1 MPVKLN
7 CTVKTTDQSKF
18 KLIWM
23 KEDAFITGDEYSF
36 ASMEYDCKTNT
47 ENHYLTIHKANPG
60 AYTCK
65 LLSTNMK
72 VMDMKT
78 QYVVTQSESTSY
90 HANQYNYID
99 LLLK

>member
-1 MPVKLN
+1 MPMKLN

-36 ASMEYDCKTNT
+36 GSKEYDSKANT
-47 ENHYLTIHKANPG
+47 QNHYLTIHRANPG

-65 LLSTNMK
+65 LLSTNLK
-72 VMDMKT
+72 VIDKKT
-78 QYVVTQSESTSY
+78 QHVVTQSENTSHY
-90 HANQYNYID
+90 ANQCIID
-99 LLLK
+99 LSLK